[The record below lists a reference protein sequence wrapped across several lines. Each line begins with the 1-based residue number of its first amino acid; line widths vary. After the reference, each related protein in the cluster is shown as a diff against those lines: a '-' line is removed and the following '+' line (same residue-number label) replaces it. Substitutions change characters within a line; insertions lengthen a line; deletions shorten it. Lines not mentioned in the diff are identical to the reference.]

1 MVNKDGGRKACILVL
16 QASEG
21 LSGWTV
27 GSTPEILAVRMGRV
41 WDRHQWLGGS
51 QSMDVCVLRA
61 WEFEQVVE

>member
-1 MVNKDGGRKACILVL
+1 MFL

>member
-1 MVNKDGGRKACILVL
+1 MVNKDGGRKACILFL

-27 GSTPEILAVRMGRV
+27 GSTSEILAVRIGRA
-41 WDRHQWLGGS
+41 WDHHQWLGGN
-51 QSMDVCVLRA
+51 QSMDVCVLWV

>member
-1 MVNKDGGRKACILVL
+1 MVNKDGGRKACILFL